1 MYPIAQRLH
10 VNIQRALSDLL
21 LCPRNKQYAVAIA
34 RQVLA
39 KQTKKEAVREV
50 IINEDMM
57 LRLKY
62 AASISVSG
70 IKEIRHYLKHHAAP
84 IHRAIQFR
92 NSLYET
98 KCEPITWSVEGTPNT
113 KVDGP
118 KYAQRLLNVSF
129 WREQADFTGK
139 LGPCNVDGIAYAG
152 IPLTLT

>member
-1 MYPIAQRLH
+1 M
-10 VNIQRALSDLL
+10 NIQRALSDLL

-70 IKEIRHYLKHHAAP
+70 IKEIRHYLKHHATP
-84 IHRAIQFR
+84 VHRAI
-92 NSLYET
+92 
-98 KCEPITWSVEGTPNT
+98 
-113 KVDGP
+113 
-118 KYAQRLLNVSF
+118 
-129 WREQADFTGK
+129 
-139 LGPCNVDGIAYAG
+139 
-152 IPLTLT
+152 